1 MQATQTNLVRKQV
14 MLSVDNIHKLE
25 RMAVARVS
33 SVAEVIRAAVDA
45 YNPDTADI
53 GETELIELVSTR
65 LKETIADTTR
75 ARKRLNKTLN
85 RLEAKG

>member
-1 MQATQTNLVRKQV
+1 MFI
-14 MLSVDNIHKLE
+14 NIK
-25 RMAVARVS
+25 RMAVARGS
-33 SVAEVIRAAVDA
+33 SVAEVIRVAVDA

-65 LKETIADTTR
+65 LKETIADTART
-75 ARKRLNKTLN
+75 RKRLNKTLN